1 MSDSVDSPTLAKS
14 DEDLMWTLFD
24 YSAWSALGSQDIA
37 NIEELQAA
45 HAWAEMDISLDVMS
59 STFLQYEI

>member
-1 MSDSVDSPTLAKS
+1 MSDSADVPALAKS

-24 YSAWSALGSQDIA
+24 YSAWSALGLEDIA
-37 NIEELQAA
+37 TIEEMQTA

-59 STFLQYEI
+59 NTFLQYEM